1 MNHCAWPFQEI
12 VLDFFKEHLMAYLDT
27 TFVNKQTFDLDMYE
41 QVMEFIFLVELNN
54 SPRYKESLNLMRF
67 LEWFDYKVSYV
78 VFNCIQ

>member
-1 MNHCAWPFQEI
+1 
-12 VLDFFKEHLMAYLDT
+12 MAYLDT

-67 LEWFDYKVSYV
+67 LEWFDYKISYV

>member
-1 MNHCAWPFQEI
+1 
-12 VLDFFKEHLMAYLDT
+12 MAYLDT